1 MIWWPFRKKGP
12 VWLDES
18 ACGRVVAAIGEA
30 ERGNRG
36 EVRVHLEA
44 RCRFDPVER
53 AHDVFGELEM
63 YETAEGTG
71 VLLYLSVEDRRV
83 AVFSGPGI
91 PGITDPAFWE
101 PAVDAARDGL
111 REGALADGLVAALGA
126 IGDILRASVPGEAP
140 EGNQRPDTISFG

>member
-1 MIWWPFRKKGP
+1 MIGGPFRKKGP